1 MPTKVFVDT
10 NIIVDF
16 LMKREPFDKPAALLF
31 DKAHRGGIEAFVPAT
46 VFPFVFYLLSKS
58 LNSKALAWEAVAR
71 FRQLVIVLPV
81 DRQAIDLAL
90 ASNFKDLEDAVQ
102 YQVAKSNAADFFI
115 TRNLKDFKK
124 SDIPVLTAES
134 FMQQFAD

>member
-10 NIIVDF
+10 NIVVDF

-58 LNSKALAWEAVAR
+58 LNSKASAWEAVAR
-71 FRQLVIVLPV
+71 FRQLVTLLPV
-81 DRQAIDLAL
+81 DRQVIDLAL
-90 ASNFKDLEDAVQ
+90 ASKFKDLKDAVQ
-102 YQVAKSNAADFFI
+102 YQLAKANAMDFFI
-115 TRNLKDFKK
+115 TRNLQDFKK

-134 FMQQFAD
+134 FMKQFAD